1 MNVDRLEKRGTIL
14 NNSSFPPRNE
24 GKKKTMWPWILA
36 LTCFLCAAI
45 AGAIF
50 ASSSL
55 LDKPKESNT
64 VKKEELLTAKDKA
77 TIMIMGVD
85 EREDDVGRSDTLMVA
100 TIDPDRDKAALLS
113 IPRDTRVKIQ
123 KHGYD
128 KINAAFAYGEEK
140 LAQQTVEDFLGIN
153 IDYYVII
160 NTRSFVKIIDAIG
173 GIDINVE
180 KRMYYEDP
188 WDDDGGLLIDL
199 MPGMQHMDGKTAVTY
214 VRYRD
219 EEGDIGRIER
229 QQKFMKACMEQLTSP
244 SILPKLPTII
254 QEVMDSVKTNLSMR
268 QLLEFA
274 GTLKSA
280 QKYGLRT
287 EMVPGRPLY
296 IEGISYWIPDIAK
309 MRSIVAE
316 TLGVTVSSDL
326 RSRFERTAQEYEA
339 SIPSTATEVPEDDTS
354 IGKAYSPSKESSG
367 RTDVTD
373 RTEHEN
379 LTPYDTRKK
388 DSTTSQSRNDED
400 GLSGNP
406 DIPKNSREERK
417 SEAQEYTPSTP
428 AQSPTA
434 SPSSPGETDSSV
446 PTRGGSAGK
455 TQ

>member
-1 MNVDRLEKRGTIL
+1 
-14 NNSSFPPRNE
+14 
-24 GKKKTMWPWILA
+24 
-36 LTCFLCAAI
+36 
-45 AGAIF
+45 
-50 ASSSL
+50 
-55 LDKPKESNT
+55 
-64 VKKEELLTAKDKA
+64 
-77 TIMIMGVD
+77 
-85 EREDDVGRSDTLMVA
+85 
-100 TIDPDRDKAALLS
+100 
-113 IPRDTRVKIQ
+113 
-123 KHGYD
+123 
-128 KINAAFAYGEEK
+128 
-140 LAQQTVEDFLGIN
+140 
-153 IDYYVII
+153 
-160 NTRSFVKIIDAIG
+160 
-173 GIDINVE
+173 
-180 KRMYYEDP
+180 MYYEDP

-199 MPGMQHMDGKTAVTY
+199 QPGLQHMDGKTAVTY

-379 LTPYDTRKK
+379 LTPYDTKKK
-388 DSTTSQSRNDED
+388 DSTTSQPKDRGE
-400 GLSGNP
+400 GLPENL
-406 DIPKNSREERK
+406 DIPRNPREER
-417 SEAQEYTPSTP
+417 TPEVP
-428 AQSPTA
+428 ETA
-434 SPSSPGETDSSV
+434 SPPPVQSPVTSPDSPASPGETDPSV